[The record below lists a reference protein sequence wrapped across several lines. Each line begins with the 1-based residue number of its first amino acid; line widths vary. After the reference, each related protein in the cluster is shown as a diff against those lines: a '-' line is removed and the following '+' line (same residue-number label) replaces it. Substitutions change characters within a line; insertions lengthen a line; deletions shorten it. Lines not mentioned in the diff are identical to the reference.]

1 LAQDL
6 STEVDIGDEQMDH
19 SIQSYLRRRTTEELT
34 LLINADEETIPPE
47 IRSLIIKILLERQ
60 DEKQTE

>member
-1 LAQDL
+1 
-6 STEVDIGDEQMDH
+6 MDH